1 MNSPLLT
8 SIGITNVRGAM
19 GGQIF
24 ETRNGKLTS
33 RPRKKMKLSQS
44 VKARWTRLMYVA
56 IESLWNH
63 LTPAEKQKWLQ
74 NVKVPKLSGR
84 DLFGRVNWHQVADFD
99 EWHPTRDH
107 LNPWA
112 PVKARLDGNQ
122 PLPADVLALLGG
134 AIVNQGGSLTVTAR
148 LTRQATASAATLPLA
163 VAAAY
168 AAINATPWTPWVTA
182 LQAMHTIRWVNIG
195 VFLVDVFQ
203 GYALADLAIPD
214 YCQPRDVHAEEL
226 FTGPS
231 SGLYQ
236 GGVAAYACEVPA
248 LAGVNSGPSLA
259 PNLTLAGGPGAITD
273 KGAWAPLAPAAVP
286 TQFSGYE
293 AAGTTIAWHG
303 RG

>member
-1 MNSPLLT
+1 
-8 SIGITNVRGAM
+8 
-19 GGQIF
+19 
-24 ETRNGKLTS
+24 
-33 RPRKKMKLSQS
+33 
-44 VKARWTRLMYVA
+44 
-56 IESLWNH
+56 
-63 LTPAEKQKWLQ
+63 
-74 NVKVPKLSGR
+74 
-84 DLFGRVNWHQVADFD
+84 
-99 EWHPTRDH
+99 
-107 LNPWA
+107 
-112 PVKARLDGNQ
+112 
-122 PLPADVLALLGG
+122 
-134 AIVNQGGSLTVTAR
+134 VNQGGSLTVTAR

-195 VFLVDVFQ
+195 VFVVDVFQ
-203 GYALADLAIPD
+203 GYALADMAIPD

-236 GGVAAYACEVPA
+236 GGIVAYACEVAA

-273 KGAWAPLAPAAVP
+273 KGAWAPLAPAAV
-286 TQFSGYE
+286 QLQLSGYE
-293 AAGTTIAWHG
+293 AAGTTIAWRG